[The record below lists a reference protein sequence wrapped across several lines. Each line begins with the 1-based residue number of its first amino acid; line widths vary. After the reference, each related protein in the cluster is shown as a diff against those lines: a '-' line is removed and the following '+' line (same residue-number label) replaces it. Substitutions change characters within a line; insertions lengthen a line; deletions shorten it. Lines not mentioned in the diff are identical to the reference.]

1 MGGTLNVT
9 ATSLEVTGSIYTF
22 HEEEKTSDEKTSRIL
37 DWSVQFNITLSQCN
51 GNVELR
57 KN

>member
-37 DWSVQFNITLSQCN
+37 DWSSSISHFHNAMAMWNCVKT
-51 GNVELR
+51 
-57 KN
+57 K